1 MNGVI
6 LIRDQMQLTLSITC
20 EMISIGAQLAE
31 LIMFMV
37 IEIYFVAV
45 LPWKNLARKALELG
59 RGVLR
64 RI

>member
-1 MNGVI
+1 
-6 LIRDQMQLTLSITC
+6 
-20 EMISIGAQLAE
+20 